1 METKQAAAATGQ
13 MLSQHQ
19 QQWPS
24 NASGY
29 KLLGPI
35 GQGSFGLVWRAVCT
49 DQSSPHRGQEVAIK
63 IVDLEYFQDGNM
75 DDVRREIQ
83 IMSSCRHKNVVTYY
97 VSFLDDSDLW
107 LVMPLLGAGSV
118 ADVLKLKFADGIK
131 DEALIATILRQVIEG
146 LHYFH
151 EQGQIHRDIKAGNV
165 LMDEKGQIF
174 LSDFGVSAHVKGG
187 DKRMTFVGSPC
198 WMAPEVMEQE
208 SGYDHK
214 ADIWSLG
221 VTALE
226 LARGDAP
233 NSELRPMKVLM
244 VVLHSAPPTLPANE
258 DWSPEFR
265 KFVEACLQK
274 DPGQRPSA
282 LDLMTMPETQAFLFR
297 AKDQQYIA
305 KAFLD
310 GLEPLEN
317 RVSANLQAQADEYFQ
332 KCQRR
337 AQLGGGNGK
346 QRSVAKKPQADG
358 PGVGGGWDFQDSK
371 GEDPRGAGEESKSG
385 QQQKKDTV

>member
-1 METKQAAAATGQ
+1 ME
-13 MLSQHQ
+13 
-19 QQWPS
+19 
-24 NASGY
+24 
-29 KLLGPI
+29 
-35 GQGSFGLVWRAVCT
+35 
-49 DQSSPHRGQEVAIK
+49 
-63 IVDLEYFQDGNM
+63 
-75 DDVRREIQ
+75 DVRREIQ

-118 ADVLKLKFADGIK
+118 ADVLKLKFSTGIH
-131 DEALIATILRQVIEG
+131 DEVLLATILKQVIEG

-165 LMDEKGQIF
+165 LMDEAGDIL

-208 SGYDHK
+208 SGYDFK

-221 VTALE
+221 ITALE
-226 LARGDAP
+226 LAKGDAP

-244 VVLHSAPPTLPANE
+244 VVLHSAPPSLSQNE
-258 DWSPEFR
+258 DWSAEFR
-265 KFVEACLQK
+265 QFVDLCLQK
-274 DPGQRPSA
+274 DPNLRPTA
-282 LDLMTMPETQAFLFR
+282 QELMTKPETKKFLDK
-297 AKDQQYIA
+297 AKDNQYIVDH
-305 KAFLD
+305 FLSE
-310 GLEPLEN
+310 LLPLEE
-317 RVSANLQAQADEYFQ
+317 RVSAGLRAQAQEYFE

-346 QRSVAKKPQADG
+346 QRMVAKKPQANNDN
-358 PGVGGGWDFQDSK
+358 PGVGSGNGGWDFKDST
-371 GEDPRGAGEESKSG
+371 GGDPRVVREETKSG
-385 QQQKKDTV
+385 GLAADNISGVNAGAKVSRDDKEGRKVGTQTKDEAGNDNVVFDALDDEENC